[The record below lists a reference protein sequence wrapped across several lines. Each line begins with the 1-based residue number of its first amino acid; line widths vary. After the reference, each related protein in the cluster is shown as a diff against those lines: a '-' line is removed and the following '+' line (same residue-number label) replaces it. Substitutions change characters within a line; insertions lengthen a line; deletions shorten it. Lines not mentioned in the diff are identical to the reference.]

1 MSRQQLKK
9 YIFIIDA
16 VRSAGER
23 GVTLEEL
30 NEKWERSYRN
40 DSGKP
45 IPWRTFIDDRDAIAE
60 LFGIEITC
68 DKRDNTYRIGGG
80 WDEYGSVK
88 DTLIDALVL
97 NNAIRETP
105 DLNNSIVF
113 NDNFHQKCMPLLVKA
128 IKDHQTVRFHYV
140 RDDRIPPAGRESH
153 IERDV
158 TFQPY
163 GLYYS
168 TLWFTVGRNLKDGKI
183 HIYALHRLSDFEF
196 LDGNFQVPED
206 FNVRHYMSDFWVD
219 DDDLDPEREPDDAF
233 ALESF
238 EAGKGVDL
246 TL

>member
-23 GVTLEEL
+23 GITLEDL

-40 DSGKP
+40 DSGKS
-45 IPWRTFIDDRDAIAE
+45 IPWRTFIDDRNAISE

-68 DKRDNTYRIGGG
+68 DKRDNTYRIGDG

-105 DLNNSIVF
+105 DLNNSIIF
-113 NDNFHQKCMPLLVKA
+113 NDNFHQKCMPLVIKA
-128 IKDHQTVRFHYV
+128 IKDHQTIRFRHQ
-140 RDDRIPPAGRESH
+140 RHDSIPKLGALDYDH
-153 IERDV
+153 VV

-163 GLYYS
+163 GLYNS
-168 TLWFTVGRNLKDGKI
+168 TLWFAVGKNLKDNKV

-196 LDGNFQVPED
+196 LDEYFQIPED
-206 FNVRHYMSDFWVD
+206 FNVKQYMSDFRVD
-219 DDDLDPEREPDDAF
+219 DDDLDPDREPDDAF
-233 ALESF
+233 ALENF
-238 EAGKGVDL
+238 EAENGLDL
-246 TL
+246 KM

>member
-9 YIFIIDA
+9 YIWIIDE
-16 VRSAGER
+16 VRSAGDR
-23 GVTLEEL
+23 GITLEEL
-30 NEKWERSYRN
+30 NRKWVNSFRN

-68 DKRDNTYRIGGG
+68 DKRDNTYRIGDG

-105 DLNNSIVF
+105 DLCDSIIF
-113 NDNFHQKCMPLLVKA
+113 NDNFHQKYMPLLVKA
-128 IKDHQTVRFHYV
+128 IRDHQTVSFRYIWDS
-140 RDDRIPPAGRESH
+140 RTPSASGENH

-163 GLYYS
+163 GLYNS
-168 TLWFTVGRNLKDGKI
+168 TLWFTVGRNLKDGEI
-183 HIYALHRLSDFEF
+183 HIYTLHRLSEIEF
-196 LDGNFQVPED
+196 LDDHFRIPED
-206 FNVRHYMSDFWVD
+206 FDVKNYMTDFW
-219 DDDLDPEREPDDAF
+219 LDTEELGPEREPDDSIT
-233 ALESF
+233 LEAF
-238 EAGKGVDL
+238 EAGKGLDL
-246 TL
+246 KM

>member
-23 GVTLEEL
+23 GITLEEL
-30 NEKWERSYRN
+30 NDKWERSYRN

-60 LFGIEITC
+60 LFGIEIEC
-68 DKRDNTYRIGGG
+68 DKKDNTYRISGG

-128 IKDHQTVRFHYV
+128 VKDHQTVRFHYV
-140 RDDRIPPAGRESH
+140 RDDRIPSAEMERH

-163 GLYYS
+163 GLYNS
-168 TLWFTVGRNLKDGKI
+168 TLWFTIGKNLKDGKV
-183 HIYALHRLSDFEF
+183 HIYALHRLSEFEF
-196 LDGNFQVPED
+196 LDDHYQIPED
-206 FNVRHYMSDFWVD
+206 FNLKHYTADFWVD
-219 DDDLDPEREPDDAF
+219 DDDLTPEREPDDAF
-233 ALESF
+233 TLESF
-238 EAGKGVDL
+238 EAGKDL
-246 TL
+246 DLKL

>member
-9 YIFIIDA
+9 YIWIIDK
-16 VRSAGER
+16 VRSAGDR
-23 GVTLEEL
+23 GITLEEL
-30 NEKWERSYRN
+30 NRKWVNAYRN

-68 DKRDNTYRIGGG
+68 DKRDNTYRIGDG

-105 DLNNSIVF
+105 DLNNSIIF
-113 NDNFHQKCMPLLVKA
+113 NDNFHQQCMPLLVKA
-128 IKDHQTVRFHYV
+128 IKEHQTIRFRHRRY
-140 RDDRIPPAGRESH
+140 DDGIPNVEPLNYDHG
-153 IERDV
+153 V

-163 GLYYS
+163 GLYNS
-168 TLWFTVGRNLKDGKI
+168 TLWFTVGKTLKDGKI
-183 HIYALHRLSDFEF
+183 HIYALHRLSEIEF
-196 LDGNFQVPED
+196 LDEHFQIPED
-206 FNVRHYMSDFWVD
+206 FNVKHYMSDFWVD
-219 DDDLDPEREPDDAF
+219 DDDFGPEREPDDAF

-238 EAGKGVDL
+238 EAGKGLDL
-246 TL
+246 KM